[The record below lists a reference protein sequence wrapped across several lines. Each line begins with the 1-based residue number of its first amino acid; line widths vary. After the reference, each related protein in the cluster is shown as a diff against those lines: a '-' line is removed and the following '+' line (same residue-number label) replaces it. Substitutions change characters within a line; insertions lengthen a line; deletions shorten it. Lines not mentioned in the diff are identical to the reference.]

1 MKTALAAGSVLASL
15 ALTGC
20 IGIGGGFPGGNV
32 YRETVDVA
40 RALAPNGE
48 VTLENTNGSVR
59 VATWDEARVRVE
71 ATKGAPT
78 EEILR
83 EIDVVIEGDGDN
95 VSIRTRQ
102 PRRRLFGAGGQV
114 QYRLTVPRGARVL
127 VKNVNGAVELDGI
140 EGGLRASTVNGSVE
154 AARVAGAVEA
164 STVNGSVQV
173 SMARVEPDSR
183 SRLGSTN
190 GTVRLTLPR
199 DASAD
204 VDAGTVNGSAHCD
217 FELDEGAR
225 VSRRK
230 LSGRIGQGGARFEL
244 RTVNGS
250 ASIDRGLAAETARHA
265 APPSRPSPAEAAPA
279 PAR

>member
-1 MKTALAAGSVLASL
+1 MRTALTAGSFLASM

-20 IGIGGGFPGGNV
+20 IGIGGFAGGNA
-32 YRETVDVA
+32 YRETVDVD
-40 RALAPNGE
+40 RALTPHGE

-59 VATWDEARVRVE
+59 VTTWDEPRVRVE

-83 EIDVVIEGDGDN
+83 DIDVVVEGEGDH
-95 VSIRTRQ
+95 VAIRTRQ
-102 PRRRLFGAGGQV
+102 PRRRLFGASGQV
-114 QYRLTVPRGARVL
+114 QYRITVPRAARL
-127 VKNVNGAVELDGI
+127 TVKTVNGAVELDGI
-140 EGGLRASTVNGSVE
+140 EGGVRASTVNGSVE
-154 AARVAGAVEA
+154 AAGLAGAVDA
-164 STVNGSVQV
+164 STVNGSVRVQ
-173 SMARVEPDSR
+173 MARVESGSR
-183 SRLGSTN
+183 NRLGSTN

-204 VDAGTVNGSAHCD
+204 VDAGTVNGSARCD
-217 FELDEGAR
+217 FELEGGAR

-250 ASIDRGLAAETARHA
+250 ASIDQGLATRTARESGPA
-265 APPSRPSPAEAAPA
+265 RTSPEATPA
-279 PAR
+279 PTR